1 MFFSEAAA
9 MADRDMTAQP
19 RLKSGRAPSLRP
31 SSEIGRQAQ
40 KSASTRKLI
49 VEAAL
54 QCLIKYGYSQTTT
67 PRIAEEAGLS
77 RGAMMHHFSNR
88 LTVIQA
94 AIEHL
99 HAKRLRAFKRAVS
112 SLPENAPHLHDALE
126 AYWRHVT
133 HPLFVAFHELAVA
146 SRTDKELERILR
158 PAQDAFYQAWYELA
172 VDLFPEWQSE
182 KASFDLALHLVQV
195 TLEGLAISRLASTAN
210 PTAEARL
217 FEYLEARL
225 LDLMPV
231 EMKSNSRYDASRPR
245 KSAYVKAQSPRS

>member
-1 MFFSEAAA
+1 MVEKGN
-9 MADRDMTAQP
+9 MAGS
-19 RLKSGRAPSLRP
+19 RLKPQRSPAPRTAN
-31 SSEIGRQAQ
+31 EIGRQAQ

-112 SLPENAPHLHDALE
+112 SLPENKPHLHDALE

-146 SRTDKELERILR
+146 ARTDNDLEYILR
-158 PAQDAFYQAWYELA
+158 PAQDAFYRAWYDLA
-172 VDLFPEWQSE
+172 VDLFPEWQSDRV
-182 KASFDLALHLVQV
+182 SFDLALNLVQV
-195 TLEGLAISRLASTAN
+195 TLEGMALSRLSTTPN
-210 PTAEARL
+210 PKAEARL

-231 EMKSNSRYDASRPR
+231 EMKDNGRYVPSRARTTPLR
-245 KSAYVKAQSPRS
+245 KA